1 MRLHTH
7 LSSWHRLF
15 KHLNHNQP
23 LLFTPNFWSSIA
35 QGRHFLTI
43 AFCSSRRH
51 HIFQWEELLI
61 DLSSP
66 TPPVSCWRQIGCML
80 LKNGTQTQTKR
91 LCKAVIDVNVCIF
104 YVLISIPETSYLVK
118 SHQKLIFVQMPTPPN
133 SKSASNLRS
142 QDLRE
147 SPQKITP
154 VFIENWSLIL
164 KRFVGVLLGMHPF
177 NKLWPL

>member
-1 MRLHTH
+1 MIIYIQICIHEYYAKCKCLVDINRWSNYTWHNHQNISTTSIYREYSTMRLHTH

-104 YVLISIPETSYLVK
+104 YVFY
-118 SHQKLIFVQMPTPPN
+118 
-133 SKSASNLRS
+133 
-142 QDLRE
+142 
-147 SPQKITP
+147 
-154 VFIENWSLIL
+154 VFIYVCVYI
-164 KRFVGVLLGMHPF
+164 RVHPQMAHLTA
-177 NKLWPL
+177 KTD